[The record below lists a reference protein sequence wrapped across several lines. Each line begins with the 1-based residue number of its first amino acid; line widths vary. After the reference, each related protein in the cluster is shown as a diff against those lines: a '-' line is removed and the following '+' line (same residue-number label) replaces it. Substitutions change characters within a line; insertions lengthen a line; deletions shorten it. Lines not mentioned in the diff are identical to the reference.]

1 MAQAT
6 RTPGPGTTIEDA
18 LAAELQAVGNVS
30 GDVTGSWVQ
39 VDRPAHVAVVATLGT
54 IASGVTGVDIEVQG
68 ADDNSG
74 TNTVSYG
81 RFDTIGASD
90 DDTTRYLEA
99 VVHKS
104 YMRVV
109 IDHSGTGNASVG
121 VKVHG
126 IPHKGRSNT
135 RTA

>member
-6 RTPGPGTTIEDA
+6 RTPGPGITIEDA

-30 GDVTGSWVQ
+30 ADVAATWVQ
-39 VDRPAHVAVVATLGT
+39 VDRPSDATVVATLGA
-54 IASGVTGVDIEVQG
+54 IASGVTGLDIEVLG

-81 RFDTIGASD
+81 HFDAITGSND
-90 DDTTRYLEA
+90 NETRYLD
-99 VVHKS
+99 VTVYKS
-104 YMRVV
+104 YMAVV
-109 IDHSGTGNASVG
+109 IDHSGSGTASVG
-121 VKVHG
+121 VKVHAIAHRG
-126 IPHKGRSNT
+126 LSNT